1 MIFRL
6 FTVFL
11 FLFSTNLSFTQT
23 DSTSIEKDTTHSVRK
38 ATILSAVLPGAGQIY
53 NHFAQP
59 KGKKNAF
66 WKVPLIYGALGFT
79 AYSIVS
85 NHSDVL
91 TLRKEYRFR
100 EANSGTKDNTKW
112 FTYDDQGI
120 LLLEQQRASSRDY
133 SILGFILVYTLQ
145 VADATVEA
153 HFVSFDISEDL
164 SLHVKPWTYQTS
176 HTGLSL
182 SFNFR

>member
-1 MIFRL
+1 MIFRI

-11 FLFSTNLSFTQT
+11 FLFLTNLSFSQT
-23 DSTSIEKDTTHSVRK
+23 DSTSIEKDTLHSVRK

-59 KGKKNAF
+59 KGKKKAF
-66 WKVPLIYGALGFT
+66 WKVPLIYGALGF
-79 AYSIVS
+79 AGYSIIA

-91 TLRKEYRFR
+91 SLRKEYRYR
-100 EANSGTKDNTKW
+100 EANSGSMSDWLN
-112 FTYDDQGI
+112 YNDQGI
-120 LLLEQQRASSRDY
+120 LLLEQQKASQRDY
-133 SILGFILVYTLQ
+133 SILGFVLVYALQ
-145 VADATVEA
+145 VADAAVEA

-164 SLHVKPWTYQTS
+164 SLSIKPWTYRTS